1 MYSKKRSL
9 SVKGKLLIVSSVPVV
24 VIGIVLFVIMAIQLR
39 AGMMKE
45 ALEGLMASAEM
56 YRTELVTTDNYLSN
70 NELEDQYKKVTG
82 FDFTRFEGDTR
93 ASTSVIKA
101 DGSRPI
107 GTKAA
112 PEVIEAVLKRGETYT
127 SEKTDVAGEEY
138 CVAYSPIKDANGNI
152 IGMAFAGKP
161 TADMNKAIRKSILSI
176 LSIGIVIMV
185 ITLIIVFFVANK
197 LVTAIIA
204 VNTLINDLSVG
215 VFRKT
220 DVMTERGD
228 EIGQII
234 NNTNSLVDVLTNVI
248 NDIKNIANT
257 IRDHSTD
264 LSDTSS
270 QIRDT
275 TEGVSIAAQ
284 ELAKGAMDQNESI
297 EKMTDNLDMLSDAI
311 HTVAENATVL
321 AISSAEIDTVSK
333 DSASALSQLV
343 DNMNVMEDS
352 VAEIATTMED
362 TNQAVINVNQKVDGI
377 TSIADQTNLLALNAS
392 IEAARA
398 GEAGRGFAVVAE
410 EIGNLAKE
418 SSNTADEIR
427 QEMKELLSQAGKAR
441 EKADEANNIGKNVTA
456 VLNET
461 VEKINTLISSINGT
475 IEGVNNISAL
485 TQECDA
491 SKVVILE
498 SVNSLS
504 SISEENAA
512 STQETSAS
520 MQEMS
525 ANIHVLANSAQ
536 ELKTVAEKLDE
547 DLEFFKI

>member
-93 ASTSVIKA
+93 ASTSVTKA

-138 CVAYSPIKDANGNI
+138 CVAYSPIKDASGNI
-152 IGMAFAGKP
+152 TGMAFAGKP
-161 TADMNKAIRKSILSI
+161 TADMNKTIRKSILSI

-220 DVMTERGD
+220 DVMTDRGD

-321 AISSAEIDTVSK
+321 AISSAEVDTVSK

-377 TSIADQTNLLALNAS
+377 T
-392 IEAARA
+392 
-398 GEAGRGFAVVAE
+398 
-410 EIGNLAKE
+410 
-418 SSNTADEIR
+418 IR
-427 QEMKELLSQAGKAR
+427 QTFWHSMHLSKRQEPEKQA
-441 EKADEANNIGKNVTA
+441 EALQSLPKR
-456 VLNET
+456 
-461 VEKINTLISSINGT
+461 
-475 IEGVNNISAL
+475 SA
-485 TQECDA
+485 
-491 SKVVILE
+491 ILQRNHQILPMR
-498 SVNSLS
+498 S
-504 SISEENAA
+504 
-512 STQETSAS
+512 
-520 MQEMS
+520 
-525 ANIHVLANSAQ
+525 
-536 ELKTVAEKLDE
+536 DRR
-547 DLEFFKI
+547 

>member
-1 MYSKKRSL
+1 MNSKKRSL

-56 YRTELVTTDNYLSN
+56 YRTELVTTDNYLSD

-152 IGMAFAGKP
+152 TGMAFAGKP
-161 TADMNKAIRKSILSI
+161 TAEMNKTIRKSILSI

-220 DVMTERGD
+220 DVMTDRGD

-257 IRDHSTD
+257 IRNHSTD

-311 HTVAENATVL
+311 HTVAENATAL

>member
-24 VIGIVLFVIMAIQLR
+24 VIGMVLFIIMAIQLR

-56 YRTELVTTDNYLSN
+56 YRTELVTTDNDLSG

-138 CVAYSPIKDANGNI
+138 CVAYSPIKDASGNI
-152 IGMAFAGKP
+152 TGMAFAGKP
-161 TADMNKAIRKSILSI
+161 TADMNKTIRKSILSI

-220 DVMTERGD
+220 DVMTDRGD

-333 DSASALSQLV
+333 DSASALSELV